1 VFLSTL
7 ATLSFFPLL
16 AFMYGTSLVF
26 ARGALL
32 NIRFL
37 PYSIVSMATL
47 SAALTVALCLAFA
60 FSASVSL
67 LLGK

>member
-1 VFLSTL
+1 
-7 ATLSFFPLL
+7 
-16 AFMYGTSLVF
+16 MYGTSLVF